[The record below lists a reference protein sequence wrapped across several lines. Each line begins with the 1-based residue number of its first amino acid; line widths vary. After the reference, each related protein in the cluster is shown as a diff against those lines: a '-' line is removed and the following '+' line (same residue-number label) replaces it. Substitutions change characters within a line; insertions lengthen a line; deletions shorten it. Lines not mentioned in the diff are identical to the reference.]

1 MMSKLDAFTRQY
13 IETALWSSTDNA
25 DDSGGEPLD
34 KNYSSDDI
42 DPATME
48 QMIAD
53 CASFQEKFAELLSES
68 GIEDGRAG
76 HDFWLS
82 RNGHGSGY
90 FDEDTIDE
98 EFQEK
103 LQDAAESY
111 GNVDLQ
117 VDDGVISDGIHWTP
131 AGTNEARRRP
141 MVAARR
147 PTDRLAPGSMMT
159 AGGVLM
165 LAGELSKKV
174 GGTTP
179 KYIEGGFRWSEPNES
194 AQFTT
199 YSPEHGQK
207 VVVVVSIFSGSTAL
221 GFFSNEGLSETD
233 RYENISSFTYGEKSL
248 NEVVTVKEM
257 VKDVEWVW
265 ETVDGYAES
274 WGAGQDD
281 EMDEVRRGVAASS
294 SKAPIRRWM
303 LANVD
308 RFIDRRTGEID
319 CTSMVETW
327 DNETQNGGVTTDPD
341 HIAWD
346 VAVEVANET
355 HHKMREVR
363 PRARGMRAAPSAD
376 EVAEMIEIMERYGY
390 SAEDARKLSAEGM
403 GPMELEHILRT
414 TKPGGMGSLEY
425 TRRIHKV
432 ASGVHSPAPH
442 VAPPASSKPRRKPPA
457 TRRGATPKARRRG
470 R

>member
-1 MMSKLDAFTRQY
+1 MSKLDAFTRQY

-131 AGTNEARRRP
+131 AGTNEARR
-141 MVAARR
+141 

-274 WGAGQDD
+274 WGAGQDEVD
-281 EMDEVRRGVAASS
+281 EA
-294 SKAPIRRWM
+294 
-303 LANVD
+303 
-308 RFIDRRTGEID
+308 
-319 CTSMVETW
+319 
-327 DNETQNGGVTTDPD
+327 
-341 HIAWD
+341 
-346 VAVEVANET
+346 
-355 HHKMREVR
+355 R
-363 PRARGMRAAPSAD
+363 PRGRGMRAAPSAD
-376 EVAEMIEIMERYGY
+376 EVAEMMRSWRGT
-390 SAEDARKLSAEGM
+390 ATARRML
-403 GPMELEHILRT
+403 
-414 TKPGGMGSLEY
+414 
-425 TRRIHKV
+425 
-432 ASGVHSPAPH
+432 
-442 VAPPASSKPRRKPPA
+442 ASSAQRAWVRWS
-457 TRRGATPKARRRG
+457 
-470 R
+470 